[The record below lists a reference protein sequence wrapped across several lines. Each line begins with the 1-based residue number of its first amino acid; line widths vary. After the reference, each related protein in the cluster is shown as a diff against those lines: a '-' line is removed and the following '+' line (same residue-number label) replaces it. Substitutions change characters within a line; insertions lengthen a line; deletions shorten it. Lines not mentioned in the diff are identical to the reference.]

1 MKKLLHA
8 TYEAYQYLV
17 YKEKSKLFAADKEQI
32 VIFGARYQ
40 QSSCKYST
48 FKDLE
53 IVDNLTEEEWYRFSN
68 ECIAEKL
75 QK

>member
-1 MKKLLHA
+1 MKKLLDA
-8 TYEAYQYLV
+8 TDEAYQSLV
-17 YKEKSKLFAADKEQI
+17 YKEQSKLFAVDKEKI
-32 VIFGARYQ
+32 VIFGTRYQ

-53 IVDNLTEEEWYRFSN
+53 IVDNLTKEEWYRFCN